1 MLTLGVESML
11 PQLMMAAGAALAIVV
26 VLRSLR
32 QRAARQG
39 GGDEEAV
46 RPSQRADRARQSQQM
61 QGDLRQMMVEL
72 EDLTRRFSAQLDA
85 KSMRLERLLEEA
97 DQKIDELRRLQQ
109 PLATSRTPGEP
120 ATPPAPEPAPAPEPN
135 DPLAAQIYRLADAG
149 KRPLDIARQLDEH
162 VGKVELILNLRR
174 A

>member
-1 MLTLGVESML
+1 MLTLAVESML
-11 PQLMMAAGAALAIVV
+11 PQLMMAAGAALAIIV

-39 GGDEEAV
+39 GGDEESL

-109 PLATSRTPGEP
+109 PVATSRTGEP
-120 ATPPAPEPAPAPEPN
+120 ATPPASEPAPAPEPI